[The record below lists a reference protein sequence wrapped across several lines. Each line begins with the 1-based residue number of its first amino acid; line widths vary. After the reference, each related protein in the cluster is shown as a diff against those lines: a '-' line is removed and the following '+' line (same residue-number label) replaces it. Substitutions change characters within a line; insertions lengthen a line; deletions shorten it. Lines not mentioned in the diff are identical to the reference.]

1 MNAINQEL
9 NFIITGSNGWISRNF
24 ISQIIKNYP
33 TANIHEINRKN
44 RLESIEKYSKINNVY
59 LIHNVFTR
67 AENLIKNMSEN
78 QFKSESNKNLKI
90 IENFLNNSNAKGF
103 YYPSSGSV
111 YKLRKKDR
119 DVYRPYSDQKIFEE
133 DFYSN
138 LCLSKNIKIVIPRIF
153 SSIGPFINNPYA
165 FPLSS
170 FIIQSLTQGKI
181 EIQSKNNNLYSICSL
196 SILSKTILQHLVEDT
211 KDIKETIF
219 DAVDYN
225 FNLHGLA
232 KKVAEMNSIQEI
244 NFNFDNSDVEEYV
257 GEPSSYQS
265 LKENLNIENEK
276 FEQELLTL
284 NEYIKECYI

>member
-90 IENFLNNSNAKGF
+90 IEHFLNNSNAKGF

-211 KDIKETIF
+211 KDIKETTF